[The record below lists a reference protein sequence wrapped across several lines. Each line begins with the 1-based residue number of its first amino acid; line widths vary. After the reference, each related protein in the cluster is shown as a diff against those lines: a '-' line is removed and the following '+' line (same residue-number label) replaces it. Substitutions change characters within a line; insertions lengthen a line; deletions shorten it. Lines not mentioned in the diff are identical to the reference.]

1 MIKPKR
7 SSKTFMGKVTRNLN
21 RQKQIEA
28 MKKQLLQKTRSHQDQ
43 KSRDQ

>member
-7 SSKTFMGKVTRNLN
+7 SPKTFMGKVTRNLN

-28 MKKQLLQKTRSHQDQ
+28 MKKQLLQKARSHQDQ
-43 KSRDQ
+43 KSRAQ